1 MIQWGP
7 PRYEVVRSKL
17 LLLTYEG
24 HRKYLSLYVCG
35 ILDVLLSAGPAA
47 ALSLSWGTTNCLR
60 VQMTKTRK
68 NLEAD

>member
-7 PRYEVVRSKL
+7 PRCEVVRSKL

-24 HRKYLSLYVCG
+24 HRKYLSLYLCE

-47 ALSLSWGTTNCLR
+47 ALSLSWSTTNSLR